1 MKEITLTECMTL
13 NCLLLGGVATDP
25 SLHHILPHFTKFVVK
40 RERVKLVGETVNR
53 VDDTEL
59 F

>member
-1 MKEITLTECMTL
+1 M
-13 NCLLLGGVATDP
+13 DP

-40 RERVKLVGETVNR
+40 RERVKLVGEAVNR
-53 VDDTEL
+53 VYDTEL